1 MAKKALVV
9 GLNNYPFA
17 PLHGCINDAK
27 QIANVLSRNGDG
39 SPNFHVRLETDEDS
53 SFDKAKLKWLIKEL
67 FAHDDTVLFYFSG
80 HGDLNTFGGYIVTPD
95 ARQYDEG
102 VSMDEILK
110 VANESPARNKIIIL
124 DCCHSGQMGNLSSQG
139 SSTTQIGQGVTIL
152 TACRSS
158 EYAVERYGHG
168 LFTGLL
174 LDALEGGAADLSGN
188 VTPGSIYWYVDK
200 ALGPWE
206 QRPVFKTCVN
216 EYVPLRTVRPPIP
229 LDTLRKI
236 PALFPDPDYEYRLD
250 PSYEFT
256 EENADPTNV
265 SIFKDL
271 QKMERVGLV
280 VPVGEEHMYYA
291 AVNSKACKLTNLGK
305 CYWRFVKEGRI

>member
-17 PLHGCINDAK
+17 PLQGCINDAE
-27 QIANVLSRNGDG
+27 QIAKLLSRNGDG
-39 SPNFHVRLETDEDS
+39 SPNFHVRLETDKEMT
-53 SFDKAKLKWLIKEL
+53 FDKAKLKRMIKEL
-67 FAHDDTVLFYFSG
+67 FDYDDTVLFYFSG
-80 HGDLNTFGGYIVTPD
+80 HGHLNTFGGYIVTPD
-95 ARQYDEG
+95 AKQYDEG

-110 VANESPARNKIIIL
+110 VANESRARNKIIIL
-124 DCCHSGQMGNLSSQG
+124 DCCHSGQMGTPNIQG

-152 TACRSS
+152 TACQSS
-158 EYAVERYGHG
+158 EYAVERSGQG

-174 LDALEGGAADLSGN
+174 VDALEGAAADLSGN

-216 EYVPLRTVRPPIP
+216 EYVSLRTVRPPIP
-229 LDTLRKI
+229 LDILRKI
-236 PALFPDPDYEYRLD
+236 PEFFPEPDYEFRLD
-250 PSYEFT
+250 PTYEFT
-256 EENADPTNV
+256 ESSADPTNV
-265 SIFKDL
+265 SIFKSL

-291 AVNSKACKLTNLGK
+291 AINSKSCKLTNLGK
-305 CYWRFVKEGRI
+305 CYWKFVKEGRI